1 MTSETVTI
9 PDKSGTSD
17 AAQSPITAVD
27 IVLEPDATMIQ
38 NAQAANAGLLKNF
51 PKGYSLGDE
60 PTPHISVIG
69 GYFHT
74 ANLDEIFA
82 AASRVLASE
91 KVTSW
96 KLKAFKYY
104 YIPLKEIGLGGIL
117 VEPTADLIRLQEEL
131 FDAIGK
137 FFAPGS
143 SGTAAAFKT
152 TPADPEINQAT
163 IDAVANY
170 FAEHR
175 GEHYSPHVTI
185 GVGTVEYLNALLAA
199 PFPTFTFS
207 AVGASA
213 YQFGNFGTAAKQLHS
228 FKLTQRGNVASEF
241 RVQVVN

>member
-1 MTSETVTI
+1 MAN
-9 PDKSGTSD
+9 DG
-17 AAQSPITAVD
+17 AAEQNPITAVD

-60 PTPHISVIG
+60 HAPHMSVIG
-69 GYFHT
+69 GYFLT
-74 ANLDEIFA
+74 ANLDDVFA
-82 AASRVLASE
+82 GASKVLASE
-91 KVTSW
+91 KVMSW

-104 YIPLKEIGLGGIL
+104 YIPLKESGLGGIL
-117 VEPTADLIRLQEEL
+117 VEPTADLIRLQGEL

-137 FFAPGS
+137 FFAPAS

-152 TPADPEINQAT
+152 TVQDPEINQAT

-170 FAEHR
+170 FAAHR

-185 GVGTVEYLNALLAA
+185 GVGTVDYLNALLAA

-207 AVGASA
+207 AAGASA

-228 FKLTQRGNVASEF
+228 FTLSQ
-241 RVQVVN
+241 